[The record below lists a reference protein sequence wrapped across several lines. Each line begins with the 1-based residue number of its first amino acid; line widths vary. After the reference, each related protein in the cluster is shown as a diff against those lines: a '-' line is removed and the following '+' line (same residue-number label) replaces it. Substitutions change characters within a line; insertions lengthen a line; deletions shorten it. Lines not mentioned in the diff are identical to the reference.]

1 MHLFDPERP
10 EVSPGQKAILTDG
23 SAIPHIMVI
32 PLPEGVI
39 IRLQVMLKNYDKHG
53 GYSWHHID
61 TPISLLTS
69 FFIDYAHDPE
79 ETLKRVFGWEPQS
92 RLRAMV
98 IDKREVN
105 AAAQRYVDELL

>member
-23 SAIPHIMVI
+23 SAVPHIMVM
-32 PLPEGVI
+32 PLEDSTVK
-39 IRLQVMLKNYDKHG
+39 LSVMLRHYDVHG
-53 GYSWHHID
+53 GYSWHSTELSTRYLSIWFEAYM
-61 TPISLLTS
+61 SN
-69 FFIDYAHDPE
+69 PE
-79 ETLKRVFGWEPQS
+79 DVLERSFGWTPQS

-98 IDKREVN
+98 IDKQEVN

>member
-23 SAIPHIMVI
+23 SAIPHVLVL
-32 PLPEGVI
+32 PLENGFVH
-39 IRLQVMLKNYDKHG
+39 LQVMLKNYDAHG
-53 GYSWHHID
+53 GYSWREHTVHPFGLM
-61 TPISLLTS
+61 T
-69 FFIDYAHDPE
+69 FIRAYAEDPE
-79 ETLKRVFGWEPQS
+79 AALEKYFGWTPQS

-98 IDKREVN
+98 IDKQEVN